1 MDQLGVTSVLCQEH
15 VVDGQH
21 LRERLQEEFAL
32 ALDAALEF
40 LGHGRRLGCR
50 TVLLH
55 LIFLAHLF
63 G

>member
-1 MDQLGVTSVLCQEH
+1 MTSGLSQEH
-15 VVDGQH
+15 VVDVQH
-21 LRERLQEEFAL
+21 LRERLQEEFTL

-40 LGHGRRLGCR
+40 LGHGWRLGSR